1 MHCALART
9 CAVHE
14 IYPLNILTNTN
25 KRYYPRHWRGLEFC
39 VVVREG
45 GGGGGGGA
53 RGNSLR
59 FWVKII
65 IPEIRNTIFQEEFY

>member
-45 GGGGGGGA
+45 GGGGGSRKQFAFLGE
-53 RGNSLR
+53 NNN
-59 FWVKII
+59 
-65 IPEIRNTIFQEEFY
+65 P